1 MKARIMKTKA
11 DEFSQ
16 DLVVTSLI
24 YILIFAF
31 GYLLSIQYQLENQK
45 VETMKAQKVAVEL
58 YEEKILVEDSLDRA
72 LEGLDSL
79 NVELDKYE
87 KATDKVNLIV
97 KELVSLES
105 NTETMSVLV
114 LFSESSGNKNVKH
127 SKKNVQGWCGVDVSI
142 WGEELKQNDIEVNS
156 LKACDYIL
164 NKYLEENNWNKKLA
178 LYEYK
183 GIEKNTKVKKVVDNM
198 IKIEKKIEK
207 ELK

>member
-1 MKARIMKTKA
+1 MKTKA

-24 YILIFAF
+24 YILIFSF
-31 GYLLSIQYQLENQK
+31 GYLLNFQYQLDKQK
-45 VETMKAQKVAVEL
+45 LETIKAQKVAIEL
-58 YEEKILVEDSLDRA
+58 HQEKKLVEGR
-72 LEGLDSL
+72 LEIAHENLDSL
-79 NVELDKYE
+79 NAELDKFE

-105 NTETMSVLV
+105 KTETMSVLV
-114 LFSESSGNKNVKH
+114 LFSESSGNKNAKH
-127 SKKNVQGWCGVDVSI
+127 SKKNVKGWCGVDVSI
-142 WGEELKQNDIEVNS
+142 WGEELKQNDIPVNS

-178 LYEYK
+178 LYDYK
-183 GIEKNTKVKKVVDNM
+183 GIEKNNKVKKVVDNM
-198 IKIEKKIEK
+198 IKIEKKIER

>member
-1 MKARIMKTKA
+1 MKTKA

-16 DLVVTSLI
+16 YLVVTSLI
-24 YILIFAF
+24 YIIIFAF
-31 GYLLSIQYQLENQK
+31 GYLLSTQYQLEKQK
-45 VETMKAQKVAVEL
+45 VETMKAQKIAVEL
-58 YEEKILVEDSLDRA
+58 FEEKMLVEESLDRA

-97 KELVSLES
+97 KELVSMES

-142 WGEELKQNDIEVNS
+142 WGEELTQNSIPVNS

-183 GIEKNTKVKKVVDNM
+183 GVEKNDKVKGIIENM
-198 IKIEKKIEK
+198 IKIEKKIDK

>member
-1 MKARIMKTKA
+1 MKTKA

-16 DLVVTSLI
+16 DWVITSLI

-31 GYLLSIQYQLENQK
+31 GYLLSSHYQLEKQK
-45 VETMKAQKVAVEL
+45 VETIKAQKVAVEL
-58 YEEKILVEDSLDRA
+58 YEEKKAVEGR
-72 LEGLDSL
+72 LEIAHENLGSL
-79 NVELDKYE
+79 NSELDKYE

-97 KELVSLES
+97 KELVSLKS
-105 NTETMSVLV
+105 KTETMSVLV
-114 LFSESSGNKNVKH
+114 LFSESSGNKNAKH

-142 WGEELKQNDIEVNS
+142 WGEELNQNSIPVNS

-178 LYEYK
+178 LYDYK
-183 GIEKNTKVKKVVDNM
+183 GVEKNIKVKGIIENM
-198 IKIEKKIEK
+198 IKIEKKIDK

>member
-1 MKARIMKTKA
+1 MKGVIMKTKA

-16 DLVVTSLI
+16 DWVVTSLI

-31 GYLLSIQYQLENQK
+31 GYLLSSHYQLEKQK

-58 YEEKILVEDSLDRA
+58 YEEKKVVEDRLDIA
-72 LEGLDSL
+72 HENLGSL
-79 NVELDKYE
+79 NSELDKYE

-105 NTETMSVLV
+105 KTETMSVLV
-114 LFSESSGNKNVKH
+114 LFSESSGNKNAKH

-142 WGEELKQNDIEVNS
+142 WGEELNQNSIPVNS

-178 LYEYK
+178 LYDYK
-183 GIEKNTKVKKVVDNM
+183 GIEKNNKVKKVVDTM

-207 ELK
+207 ELR

>member
-1 MKARIMKTKA
+1 MKTKA

-31 GYLLSIQYQLENQK
+31 GYLLSNHYQLEKQK
-45 VETMKAQKVAVEL
+45 VETMKAQKIAVEL
-58 YEEKILVEDSLDRA
+58 HEEKMVVEEKLDRA
-72 LEGLDSL
+72 YEGLDSL
-79 NVELDKYE
+79 NVALDKYE

-97 KELVSLES
+97 KELVSMES

-142 WGEELKQNDIEVNS
+142 WGEELNQNEIEVNS

-164 NKYLEENNWNKKLA
+164 NKYLEENNGNKKLS
-178 LYEYK
+178 LYAYK
-183 GIEKNTKVKKVVDNM
+183 GVKNNDKVKGIIENM
-198 IKIEKKIEK
+198 IKIEKKIDK
-207 ELK
+207 ELR

>member
-1 MKARIMKTKA
+1 MKTKA

-16 DLVVTSLI
+16 DLVVISLI

-31 GYLLSIQYQLENQK
+31 GYLLSSHYQLERQK
-45 VETMKAQKVAVEL
+45 VETMRAQKVAVEL
-58 YEEKILVEDSLDRA
+58 YQEKQVIEEKLDRA
-72 LEGLDSL
+72 YQGLDSL

-105 NTETMSVLV
+105 ETETMSVLI

-142 WGEELKQNDIEVNS
+142 WGEELNQNSIPINS

-178 LYEYK
+178 LYDYK
-183 GIEKNTKVKKVVDNM
+183 GVEKNIKVKKVVDNI

-207 ELK
+207 EIK

>member
-1 MKARIMKTKA
+1 MKTKA

-16 DLVVTSLI
+16 DLVIISLI

-31 GYLLSIQYQLENQK
+31 GYLLSSQYQLEKQK

-58 YEEKILVEDSLDRA
+58 YEEKKVVEDRLDIA
-72 LEGLDSL
+72 HENLGSL
-79 NVELDKYE
+79 NSELDKYE

-105 NTETMSVLV
+105 KTETMSVLI

-127 SKKNVQGWCGVDVSI
+127 SNKNWIGWCGIDVTI
-142 WGEELKQNDIEVNS
+142 WGKDLRREGIAINS

-164 NKYLEENNWNKKLA
+164 NKYLEENNWNKKLS
-178 LYEYK
+178 LYAYK
-183 GIEKNTKVKKVVDNM
+183 GVENNIKVKGIIENM
-198 IKIEKKIEK
+198 IKIEKKIDK